1 MGRMSRFGSS
11 WECGRIARGKHGG
24 LLAASDY

>member
-1 MGRMSRFGSS
+1 MGRMSRFDSS
-11 WECGRIARGKHGG
+11 WECGRNAHGKRGG